1 MKPARRIRGG
11 LAHSTPSYGS
21 QRGLHPRPQRTTAT
35 PEIGADLHRVSA
47 TILPLL
53 FLLLVGCGEEATPRR
68 YQVPHEPVVAEST
81 SGAPGQTGTG
91 AEQANVAAAVP
102 QRMLA
107 AIIPAG
113 GRAWFVKATGTP
125 EAIETQKSAF
135 DSFLKSW
142 QLESSPAA
150 SPQWTDPAGWKARAT
165 PGTMRFATLDAPGV
179 EISVSVLPLPEGQ
192 PWEDYL
198 LANVN
203 RWRVQ
208 LQLEPATSEAVQ
220 QQIQTIPIGDLKA
233 TSVDLVGKSVPGV
246 APGMGGGPPPFAGAG
261 TPQPPTAPPTGS
273 PGTPIAPASNAAAGS
288 GLRYTLPEG
297 WTPGRSGPFRL
308 AAFEVQ
314 KENEKAEVTL
324 SALGAAAGSLL
335 DNVNRWRDQIALPP
349 ITESDLAKISSEI
362 KIQDQ
367 AAQWVD
373 LTGEGDPAP
382 AQAILAVVIPQGE
395 RTLFVKMM
403 GNGQL
408 VRAQKAAFEQF
419 VRSLQFTSN

>member
-1 MKPARRIRGG
+1 MAPPKTR
-11 LAHSTPSYGS
+11 
-21 QRGLHPRPQRTTAT
+21 
-35 PEIGADLHRVSA
+35 ADFHGIFA
-47 TILPLL
+47 TILPVL
-53 FLLLVGCGEEATPRR
+53 FLLVVGCGEEATPRR

-81 SGAPGQTGTG
+81 SGPAASGQTGTSS
-91 AEQANVAAAVP
+91 EQGNTAAAVP

-107 AIIPAG
+107 AIIPTG

-125 EAIETQKSAF
+125 EAIEAQKPAF
-135 DSFLKSW
+135 EAFLKSW
-142 QLESSPAA
+142 QLESSTTA
-150 SPQWTDPAGWKARAT
+150 SPRWTDPTDWKARAT

-198 LANVN
+198 LANIN
-203 RWRVQ
+203 RWRGQ
-208 LQLEPATSEAVQ
+208 LQLEPATAEVVQ
-220 QQIQTIPIGDLKA
+220 QQIQTIPIGDMKA
-233 TSVDLVGKSVPGV
+233 TSIDLVGKSVPGV
-246 APGMGGGPPPFAGAG
+246 APGMGGGAPPFAGAG
-261 TPQPPTAPPTGS
+261 TPQPPTAPPTAS
-273 PGTPIAPASNAAAGS
+273 PGTSNVPAPNAAAGS

-314 KENEKAEVTL
+314 RENEKAEVTL

-335 DNVNRWRDQIALPP
+335 DNVNRWRGQIALPP
-349 ITESDLAKISSEI
+349 ITEAELAKISSEI

-382 AQAILAVVIPQGE
+382 AQAIYAVVIPQGE

-408 VRAQKAAFEQF
+408 VRSQKTAFEQF